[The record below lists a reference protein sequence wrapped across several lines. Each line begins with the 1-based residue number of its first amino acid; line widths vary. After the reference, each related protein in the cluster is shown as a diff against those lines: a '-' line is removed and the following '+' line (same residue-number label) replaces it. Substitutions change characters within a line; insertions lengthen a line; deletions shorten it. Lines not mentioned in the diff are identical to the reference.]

1 MTGVSCL
8 RSGEDI
14 EVVAKGLRR
23 ISFGAEINQAASA
36 IFSHIVDKGEGVLVG
51 APKGWMPRSLTLLTT
66 ASFTKQEATLRRIC
80 EAL

>member
-36 IFSHIVDKGEGVLVG
+36 IFSHIVDRGEGVLVG
-51 APKGWMPRSLTLLTT
+51 ATERLDAEVVD
-66 ASFTKQEATLRRIC
+66 ASDNRVVHETRGDIEEDL
-80 EAL
+80 